1 MENNSYNFKDEI
13 KRQIQDS
20 SDLKEEIISIHTDT
34 IDDIVNKI
42 VKAYN
47 SKNKV
52 LWFGNGGSA
61 ADAQHLSCELVS
73 KFLMDRKAIPS
84 ISLTTNTSI
93 LTAVSNDFCYEDVF
107 KRQVEA
113 HAENG
118 DILVGITTSGTS
130 PNIIKA
136 LEYGKKIGT
145 INIAFTGENISEIQ
159 NHVDYLI
166 NIPSSI
172 TPRIQECHILIGH
185 IICELV
191 EKTLFGD

>member
-73 KFLMDRKAIPS
+73 KFLMDRKAIP
-84 ISLTTNTSI
+84 
-93 LTAVSNDFCYEDVF
+93 
-107 KRQVEA
+107 Q
-113 HAENG
+113 
-118 DILVGITTSGTS
+118 
-130 PNIIKA
+130 
-136 LEYGKKIGT
+136 
-145 INIAFTGENISEIQ
+145 
-159 NHVDYLI
+159 YL
-166 NIPSSI
+166 
-172 TPRIQECHILIGH
+172 
-185 IICELV
+185 
-191 EKTLFGD
+191 